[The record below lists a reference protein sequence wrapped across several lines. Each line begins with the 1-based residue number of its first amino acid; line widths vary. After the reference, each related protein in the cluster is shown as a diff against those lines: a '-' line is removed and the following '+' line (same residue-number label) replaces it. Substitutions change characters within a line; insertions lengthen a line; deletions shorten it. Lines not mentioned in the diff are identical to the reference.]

1 MPEYGRNGNTLNL
14 SALQLKFKLA
24 SEWTSTDALL
34 AGEIG
39 IEKDTHKFKI
49 GDGLTTWGEFPY
61 SGDPTVQT
69 LVDTLTSRVAGAEGT
84 LTTHGQRL
92 DTAEASI
99 TSQGTRLTTAEGA
112 ITAAEGRLDTAE
124 ADIDAAE
131 GRLDTVEGRATAL
144 ETKDTQHE
152 SRMTTI
158 EAKDTQQDERLS
170 ALEGITIISAN
181 PFRE

>member
-1 MPEYGRNGNTLNL
+1 MPEYGRNGTTFNVN
-14 SALQLKFKLA
+14 AIQMKFKLA
-24 SEWTSTDALL
+24 SEWANTDVLL

-39 IEKDTHKFKI
+39 VEKDTHKAKI
-49 GDGLTTWGEFPY
+49 GDGLTVWGELPY
-61 SGDPTVQT
+61 SSDPTVQD
-69 LVDTLTSRVAGAEGT
+69 LVTALTSRLSSAEGT
-84 LTTHGQRL
+84 LTNYGQRI
-92 DTAEASI
+92 DTAESNI
-99 TSQGTRLTTAEGA
+99 NSQGARLTTAENA

-131 GRLDTVEGRATAL
+131 GRLDAL

-158 EAKDTQQDERLS
+158 EAKDTAQDGRLA
-170 ALEGITIISAN
+170 ALEGITTLSAN

>member
-1 MPEYGRNGNTLNL
+1 MPEYGKNGNTLNL

-49 GDGLTTWGEFPY
+49 GDGLTTWGELPY

-124 ADIDAAE
+124 ADIDA
-131 GRLDTVEGRATAL
+131 VEGRATAL

-158 EAKDTQQDERLS
+158 EAKDTQQDGRLS
-170 ALEGITIISAN
+170 ALEGITILSAN

>member
-49 GDGLTTWGEFPY
+49 GDGLTTWGELPY

-124 ADIDAAE
+124 ADIDA
-131 GRLDTVEGRATAL
+131 VEGRATAL